1 MDAKYQGNRMN
12 VKKEHKNLSQ
22 LELIFKIAKLYKH
35 NQITGCQ
42 TTIDRSLLSDVVP
55 KPFIFYI
62 AINF

>member
-42 TTIDRSLLSDVVP
+42 TTIDRSLLSDV
-55 KPFIFYI
+55 